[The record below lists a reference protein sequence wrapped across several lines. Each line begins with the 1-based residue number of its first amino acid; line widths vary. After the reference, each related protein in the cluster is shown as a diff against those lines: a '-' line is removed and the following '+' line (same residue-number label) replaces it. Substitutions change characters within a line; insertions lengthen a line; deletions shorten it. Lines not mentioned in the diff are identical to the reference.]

1 MAGACT
7 TTPSDAM
14 SDPAPRVLYVA
25 EPSPRFGVPKPV
37 VVDASLIV
45 ALIFAEPEHIDA
57 ARMLA
62 GRRPLAPDLLPYE
75 VTNVAATRV
84 RRGDA
89 LQVLQDCLA
98 DFHAMGIELMPS
110 DMPLV
115 LDLAARFKLTAYDA
129 SYLALAGT
137 LQCPLC
143 TFDKRLADAAKLY
156 LGGPAE
162 PTP

>member
-14 SDPAPRVLYVA
+14 SDPAPRVLYLA
-25 EPSPRFGVPKPV
+25 EPSPRFGAPKPS
-37 VVDASLIV
+37 VVDTSVV
-45 ALIFAEPEHIDA
+45 AALVFAEREQPEA

-62 GRRPLAPDLLPYE
+62 ACRPMAPDLLAYE
-75 VTNVAATRV
+75 ITNVAV
-84 RRGDA
+84 NKLRRGEPLD
-89 LQVLQDCLA
+89 LLRQRLA
-98 DFHAMGIELMPS
+98 MFGKLAIELVAP
-110 DMPLV
+110 DTALT
-115 LDLAARFKLTAYDA
+115 LDLAARFKLTADDA
-129 SYLALAGT
+129 AYLALAGT